1 MLEIQNLAY
10 PEGRRK
16 GRTGQYVEVFRR
28 LQPGQCIKV
37 GTDPK
42 EVSCVAAALR
52 NYLETRGKGDLVV
65 TQISR
70 CEDGIGRVWLLP
82 KDMKPIHMADVPGR
96 RISKLG
102 MES

>member
-10 PEGRRK
+10 PEGHRK
-16 GRTGQYVEVFRR
+16 GRVGSYTEVFRQ

-42 EVSCVAAALR
+42 EVASVAAALR
-52 NYLETRGKGDLVV
+52 SYLETRGKNDLTVKQV
-65 TQISR
+65 SR
-70 CEDGIGRVWLLP
+70 CDDGIGRVWLLP
-82 KDMKPIHMADVPGR
+82 KDVKPMHMADVPGR